1 MVMLLKL
8 KKINNMSYT
17 PFKMKGFP
25 KLEGVDLT
33 KKPTKPSV
41 DYQESNEQENTE
53 LDAKENAD
61 GVGSGGNRKIMTD
74 GPKVDGFI
82 PNGRVKSDAEKKVI
96 TKKEEFDAMS
106 DAEKA
111 ALQESRNKRK
121 RDFDKER
128 AKKGK

>member
-1 MVMLLKL
+1 
-8 KKINNMSYT
+8 MSYT

-33 KKPTKPSV
+33 KKKGKGPR
-41 DYQESNEQENTE
+41 ELTE
-53 LDAKENAD
+53 EAKEDAA
-61 GVGSGGNRKIMTD
+61 GVGSGSNRKVMTD
-74 GPKVDGFI
+74 GAPVDGFI
-82 PNGRVKSDAEKKVI
+82 PNNRVKSDAEKKVI
-96 TKKEEFDAMS
+96 TKKKEFDAMS

-111 ALQESRNKRK
+111 ALQESRNQRK